1 MKIKFKTNKRKNT
14 FDAKHEKSN
23 QNAEIESKKENN
35 PKHQENEA
43 KM

>member
-1 MKIKFKTNKRKNT
+1 MQNMK
-14 FDAKHEKSN
+14 KSS
-23 QNAEIESKKENN
+23 QNAEIVSKKENN